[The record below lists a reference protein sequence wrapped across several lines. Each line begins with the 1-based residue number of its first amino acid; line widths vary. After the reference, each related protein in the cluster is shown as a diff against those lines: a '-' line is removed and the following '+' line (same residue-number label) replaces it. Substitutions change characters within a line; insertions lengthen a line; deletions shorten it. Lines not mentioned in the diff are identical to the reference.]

1 MAEYDSPSSY
11 SYGDDTFETPIP
23 EQQHQQSHHHEPPI
37 HISRS
42 STYSH
47 PASTPQRQSRQHT
60 PGSMLQRGLYTPG
73 TPKIGQYV
81 KDSSSRPP
89 LSSPRTPSYYPPA
102 PSFEHN
108 PAPPPPPPSQ
118 YPQQGQDVNPAFA
131 QGAQQ
136 MVPNGGQQPQLF
148 PPAQGG
154 GFIGKLLTPVKKIA
168 QHVFTP
174 KSAAKSAGGG
184 GNAGAGGVPGD
195 DGDKD
200 MGGSVEEK
208 KNVEKKKP
216 PPKARSHIPTEGLP
230 WKDKNWKPKN
240 DNDDQKPW
248 KRKVK

>member
-1 MAEYDSPSSY
+1 
-11 SYGDDTFETPIP
+11 
-23 EQQHQQSHHHEPPI
+23 
-37 HISRS
+37 
-42 STYSH
+42 
-47 PASTPQRQSRQHT
+47 
-60 PGSMLQRGLYTPG
+60 
-73 TPKIGQYV
+73 
-81 KDSSSRPP
+81 
-89 LSSPRTPSYYPPA
+89 
-102 PSFEHN
+102 
-108 PAPPPPPPSQ
+108 
-118 YPQQGQDVNPAFA
+118 
-131 QGAQQ
+131 

-248 KRKVK
+248 KRKVKIINNNYHRKRFLYFYREQNLLKIMMEVEIILRNLTLRLHRQSLL